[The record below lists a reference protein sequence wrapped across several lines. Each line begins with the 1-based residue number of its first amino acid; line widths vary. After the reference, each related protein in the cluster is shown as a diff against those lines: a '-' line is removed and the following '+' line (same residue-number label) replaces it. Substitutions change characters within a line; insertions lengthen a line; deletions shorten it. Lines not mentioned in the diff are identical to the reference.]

1 MHDHFILDYTHYHFQ
16 VDKNTLD
23 KRLTALVNSGIVEIA
38 PFFVKNSRRTKDFGR
53 LQAAEKQII
62 LFRLWQSRF
71 NKAIYTV
78 CFDG

>member
-1 MHDHFILDYTHYHFQ
+1 MIISFWTTLITTFKLTRTHL
-16 VDKNTLD
+16 T

-71 NKAIYTV
+71 TKAIYPV